1 MNSRSLNDRKT
12 KHYEH
17 LTHAYALWAANV
29 LLAVFAPA
37 FPLSFHDRKLARR
50 PPKPI
55 ASVVM
60 AYSKKR
66 KKTDLLAEKSLTNC
80 PLSVGLYEFSVKQ
93 NLLVF
98 KLLIG
103 GQFLADFKGK
113 NWTFSFY
120 DYKPERLKS

>member
-1 MNSRSLNDRKT
+1 ML
-12 KHYEH
+12 

-37 FPLSFHDRKLARR
+37 FPLSFHDRKFARS

-66 KKTDLLAEKSLTNC
+66 EKTDLLAEKSLTNC
-80 PLSVGLYEFSVKQ
+80 PL
-93 NLLVF
+93 LLDF
-98 KLLIG
+98 AT
-103 GQFLADFKGK
+103 FL
-113 NWTFSFY
+113 
-120 DYKPERLKS
+120 

>member
-1 MNSRSLNDRKT
+1 ML
-12 KHYEH
+12 

-37 FPLSFHDRKLARR
+37 FPLSFHDRKFARS

-80 PLSVGLYEFSVKQ
+80 PLLDLNET
-93 NLLVF
+93 NL
-98 KLLIG
+98 
-103 GQFLADFKGK
+103 
-113 NWTFSFY
+113 
-120 DYKPERLKS
+120 